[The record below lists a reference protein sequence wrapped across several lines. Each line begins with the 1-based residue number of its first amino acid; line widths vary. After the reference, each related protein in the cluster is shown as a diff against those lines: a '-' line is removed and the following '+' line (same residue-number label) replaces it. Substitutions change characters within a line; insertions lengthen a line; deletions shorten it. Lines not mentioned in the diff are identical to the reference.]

1 MADFPCSEED
11 WPASEEEAGH
21 GFCALARAL
30 GHAAVLADG
39 RVRAANNHADSLDKM
54 VTSGAELLQDAWAS
68 RDSLAEAGA
77 ADMTRVVELEAEL
90 ERAKG
95 REEGL
100 QYALQRAYGCKCMK
114 L

>member
-1 MADFPCSEED
+1 MLRSGSCSMTVCCNC
-11 WPASEEEAGH
+11 SLNRGVR
-21 GFCALARAL
+21 LAQ
-30 GHAAVLADG
+30 AV
-39 RVRAANNHADSLDKM
+39 
-54 VTSGAELLQDAWAS
+54 
-68 RDSLAEAGA
+68 AGA
-77 ADMTRVVELEAEL
+77 ADRARIVELEAEL